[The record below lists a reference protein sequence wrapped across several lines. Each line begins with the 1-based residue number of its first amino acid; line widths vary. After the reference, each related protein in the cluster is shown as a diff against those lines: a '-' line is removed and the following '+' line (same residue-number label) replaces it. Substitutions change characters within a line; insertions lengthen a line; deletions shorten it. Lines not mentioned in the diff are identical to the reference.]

1 MFDIVYQVPD
11 KIRTAPERMDPSTKL
26 HSLIKEEVPPPLGE
40 CEMHDMDTIQ
50 KEVKSIYDY
59 KVFVSGMFMLLII
72 PYMKGSRSFSEHK
85 VQHQR

>member
-11 KIRTAPERMDPSTKL
+11 KMRTAPERMDPSTKL
-26 HSLIKEEVPPPLGE
+26 HSLMKEEVPPPLGE

-59 KVFVSGMFMLLII
+59 KVFVSGMFVLLII
-72 PYMKGSRSFSEHK
+72 PYLKGSRTF
-85 VQHQR
+85 